1 MHESN
6 GIEGDQR
13 RKWEGRGAAGR
24 ETARV
29 GTKLWEVEW
38 NKLSLAE
45 LGGYEIG
52 WRRIKEARGTS
63 DQSLKLLNGAQA
75 QKSEEAFPFNGAR
88 PVMGS
93 SSRQKE

>member
-52 WRRIKEARGTS
+52 
-63 DQSLKLLNGAQA
+63 
-75 QKSEEAFPFNGAR
+75 
-88 PVMGS
+88 
-93 SSRQKE
+93 